1 MELVDLDGLEA
12 GDVAEVGLS
21 QVLGDLVHQHC
32 VRPKDIIAL
41 LITMSKIYYNGRGT
55 IKFFEILL
63 WLPLLPSSSPLPP
76 PQKKKKTKKQ
86 GNTLGNSQG
95 RYFLF

>member
-41 LITMSKIYYNGRGT
+41 LIAIMSKIYYNGRGT
-55 IKFFEILL
+55 IKFF
-63 WLPLLPSSSPLPP
+63 
-76 PQKKKKTKKQ
+76 
-86 GNTLGNSQG
+86 
-95 RYFLF
+95 